1 MTLTE
6 KLRFPPCLARIMAVR
21 DGKLMSD
28 QELVKLTGWGERKL
42 SRVYNSASWDDITGR
57 DIDTFL
63 TACGLSPFSLRRQ
76 RWLIQLAVR
85 RGGLHTMQHLK
96 QDKNNT
102 GWKGNQLRLHL
113 ERIEKLLGEI

>member
-1 MTLTE
+1 
-6 KLRFPPCLARIMAVR
+6 MAVK
-21 DGKLMSD
+21 DGRLMSD
-28 QELVKLTGWGERKL
+28 QELAELTGWGERKL

-57 DIDTFL
+57 DMDTFL

-76 RWLIQLAVR
+76 RWLIRLAVG

-96 QDKNNT
+96 NSDT

-113 ERIEKLLGEI
+113 QRIEKLLGGK